1 MTALNT
7 DRPMANRLT
16 ILHNED
22 DLCKVDLFVKAL
34 LQKVKALKPGYTV
47 VLQKVNEQEEF
58 KQSEGQ
64 PVFLYFFV
72 SSTRHD
78 PGDLLGRLGW
88 FEGTLGYEKGY

>member
-1 MTALNT
+1 
-7 DRPMANRLT
+7 MAKRLT

-34 LQKVKALKPGYTV
+34 ATEVKKLKPGYTV
-47 VLQKVNEQEEF
+47 VLQKVNGDEEL

-64 PVFLYFFV
+64 IVFLYFFV

-78 PGDLLGRLGW
+78 PGDLWGRLRDYQ
-88 FEGTLGYEKGY
+88 GTLGYEKGY